1 MADPSA
7 NDNAKGVANATGDD
21 TKEKNKGKMTATEE
35 KSGNSTNKKKSSAAS
50 KVTAQM
56 QQMKDANTKYKNLL
70 KMAKDRIEQQEAELK
85 KLKGEK
91 ERESIVVGFVALQ
104 NSSELSFWFLFQC
117 KPNMLFAAT
126 KKTSRKERRMIQHL
140 EIAMTIWAR

>member
-7 NDNAKGVANATGDD
+7 NDNAKGVANTTGDE
-21 TKEKNKGKMTATEE
+21 TKEKSRGKMTATEE
-35 KSGNSTNKKKSSAAS
+35 KSGNSSNKKKSSAAS

-91 ERESIVVGFVALQ
+91 ERV
-104 NSSELSFWFLFQC
+104 
-117 KPNMLFAAT
+117 
-126 KKTSRKERRMIQHL
+126 
-140 EIAMTIWAR
+140 